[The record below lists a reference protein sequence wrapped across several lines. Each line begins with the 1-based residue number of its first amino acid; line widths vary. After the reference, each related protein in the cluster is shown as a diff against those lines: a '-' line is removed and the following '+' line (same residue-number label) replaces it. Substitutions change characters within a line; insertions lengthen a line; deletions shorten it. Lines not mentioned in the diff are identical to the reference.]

1 MIWPKLDKRAGKLHI
16 HHRRT
21 AKWSYRRMQQYT
33 MKTAA
38 RALGLTYT
46 VLHHCVA
53 QLKVGWQRKPG
64 GVRLFTEEDLKVIR
78 AYRQINGESGR
89 PTVADSVKLEALR
102 ATQVPRSGKETG
114 AVPVSDA
121 AKMLGYSVGTVHRLI
136 NGLGLGWQ
144 GAPGG
149 PRFLT
154 ERDMEAMRSYRA
166 RSKPGRKPEPPK
178 AGEPVATL
186 ALLQANLERVKPTD
200 RALLKM
206 HLENQMSVSDIAA
219 TLGTS
224 RQLIDQKL
232 KGAKRRLLKAAT
244 KAQLRAEGRGEER
257 QN

>member
-38 RALGLTYT
+38 RALGLTYS
-46 VLHHCVA
+46 VLHHCVS
-53 QLKVGWQRKPG
+53 QLEVGWQRKPG
-64 GVRLFTEEDLKVIR
+64 GVRLFTEDDLKTIR
-78 AYRQINGESGR
+78 AYRQINGTSGR

-102 ATQVPRSGKETG
+102 ATQVPRSAQDTV
-114 AVPVSDA
+114 AVPVSDVA
-121 AKMLGYSVGTVHRLI
+121 QMLGYSVGTVHRLI
-136 NGLGLGWQ
+136 NRMNLGWQ

-186 ALLQANLERVKPTD
+186 ALLQANLERVTPTD

-206 HLENQMSVSDIAA
+206 HLENQMSVSEIAV
-219 TLGTS
+219 TLGNS

-232 KGAKRRLLKAAT
+232 KGAKRRLLKATA
-244 KAQLRAEGRGEER
+244 KAQIPAEGREE
-257 QN
+257 Q